1 MLCQSSC
8 VTRIMRGITAI
19 CTYPCACFFVERID
33 SPNAFPIP
41 NYAGIKL
48 INSQIHARN
57 LPGPVERDT
66 SVHQGLIG
74 SLVSKIMGQLWKIR
88 DTHDSAA
95 VLLEKINWMG
105 STSIRLEDGVRHDPD
120 GQFRHQD
127 ARYPGEVIEVANTQQ
142 KKHLPS
148 SNLAVILRW

>member
-1 MLCQSSC
+1 M
-8 VTRIMRGITAI
+8 
-19 CTYPCACFFVERID
+19 
-33 SPNAFPIP
+33 
-41 NYAGIKL
+41 
-48 INSQIHARN
+48 
-57 LPGPVERDT
+57 
-66 SVHQGLIG
+66 
-74 SLVSKIMGQLWKIR
+74 SKIMGQLWKIR

-142 KKHLPS
+142 KKHLPRLADDYIQS
-148 SNLAVILRW
+148 SGNIKMVIGIKVEKSKMADSLCLVSKIYRRSGWGVFSVRRDG